1 MISSS
6 KNRLMIISGVL
17 DVGFC
22 SLSPLLAVLM
32 AIAFRKSLTSE
43 SMAEDLPCEETHD
56 DSFVYF

>member
-1 MISSS
+1 
-6 KNRLMIISGVL
+6 MIISGVL